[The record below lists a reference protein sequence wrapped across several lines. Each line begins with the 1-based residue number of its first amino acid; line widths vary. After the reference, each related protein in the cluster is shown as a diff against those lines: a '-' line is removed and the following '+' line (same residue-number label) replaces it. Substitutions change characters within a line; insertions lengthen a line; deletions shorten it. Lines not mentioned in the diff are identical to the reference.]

1 MLSVASVVKI
11 PLRLCG
17 EIKMYCARPI
27 PIPPDPQPC
36 KPMSE
41 PVGAPYHVA
50 RNPTR
55 PLRSLRLCGQ
65 KISLRRP
72 GGTPPPVYIL
82 YLYGHPKRGQNE
94 GIFPAF
100 VDQSRANASNHR
112 DQVIHKFMSFA
123 DRSIM
128 KPCEHNCRP

>member
-1 MLSVASVVKI
+1 MSPEILRDLCALCASVAKKS
-11 PLRLCG
+11 LCADQG
-17 EIKMYCARPI
+17 V
-27 PIPPDPQPC
+27 PP
-36 KPMSE
+36 
-41 PVGAPYHVA
+41 
-50 RNPTR
+50 
-55 PLRSLRLCGQ
+55 
-65 KISLRRP
+65 
-72 GGTPPPVYIL
+72 PPPVYIL